1 MNGPFESVLLKQE
14 TATLSSATLSSSREH
29 GTHFAQETLLKSS
42 CLIAARTH
50 LPLIMHISP
59 DKEDI
64 NSLERVLEILN
75 EENYGVRVILH
86 DALTATAC
94 DVSRMRAVVEAGWMC
109 AISGAALTDA
119 NPEIR
124 AQAVEVLTCVPVEQI
139 LVCSDAPWHTP
150 QNHPDAYVRGMRNE
164 PSNLSYVVQA
174 VFEVKGEEMTRCE
187 FDCALKERSLH
198 ALGLEGGGDGS

>member
-86 DALTATAC
+86 DALTATALARS
-94 DVSRMRAVVEAGWMC
+94 DSVIGLSF
-109 AISGAALTDA
+109 
-119 NPEIR
+119 
-124 AQAVEVLTCVPVEQI
+124 VLI
-139 LVCSDAPWHTP
+139 LSSVQFSFIFKSDWG
-150 QNHPDAYVRGMRNE
+150 PD
-164 PSNLSYVVQA
+164 L
-174 VFEVKGEEMTRCE
+174 
-187 FDCALKERSLH
+187 
-198 ALGLEGGGDGS
+198 